1 MELHTY
7 AITYIE
13 LNQIYIKKKKKG
25 SREYVGSQGRTI
37 YSVIFTSDS
46 AVIKADL
53 HLNTSPSLP
62 QHFWILFF
70 SQGESRYLSLT
81 GKPSHLLIYHQG
93 KHDIT
98 VPALPI
104 IYPRRSPC
112 GTQSCTYVVGSRLRF
127 LRKSQPAPKSRTQGL
142 ISICQQLP
150 YLKLQ
155 DFFIFL
161 FEGFFL
167 KSLRHSYFIWDLG
180 NYYTS
185 WVL

>member
-1 MELHTY
+1 M
-7 AITYIE
+7 
-13 LNQIYIKKKKKG
+13 
-25 SREYVGSQGRTI
+25 
-37 YSVIFTSDS
+37 
-46 AVIKADL
+46 
-53 HLNTSPSLP
+53 
-62 QHFWILFF
+62 
-70 SQGESRYLSLT
+70 T

-167 KSLRHSYFIWDLG
+167 KSFKKA
-180 NYYTS
+180 TS
-185 WVL
+185 FGTWGTTIQVGFCRTVQGTSQFGKSPGPPLDVVSQTKFHWCQCTVGR